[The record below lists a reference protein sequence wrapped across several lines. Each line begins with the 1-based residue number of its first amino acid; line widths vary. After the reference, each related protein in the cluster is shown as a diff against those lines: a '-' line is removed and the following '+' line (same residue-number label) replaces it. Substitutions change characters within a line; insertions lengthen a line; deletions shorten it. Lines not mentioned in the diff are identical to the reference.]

1 LAVEAGAVL
10 CPAPDVAPAPG
21 PDKAARP
28 RIKSDTGPWRNR
40 IVGHA
45 DVAPDR
51 LVPNPSNPRRHPAAQ
66 RAALTGSLDT
76 VGWVA
81 EATVNVRTGNL
92 VDGHAR
98 LEEALGRGEP
108 TIPVTYVDL
117 SEDEER
123 LVIATLDPI
132 GAMAS
137 FDAARLD
144 ELLATLAPE
153 NDALAGLLDDL
164 ARANGLDALRAG
176 LTDPDDVGP
185 LPDPAAVTVRPGD
198 RYVLGDHVLLVGD
211 ATSAQD
217 VGRLLAGATPTL
229 LATDPPYGVDLDLG
243 WRDRVVGS
251 GRAGSR
257 SAVHTTTSLAG
268 DTRADWSEAF
278 ALVPS
283 LAVGYV
289 WHAAVQAA
297 TVADGLARIG
307 FVIVGQVIWDKAR
320 FTLGRSWY
328 HWAHEPAWVVRRRG
342 ARVPFLGERNQG
354 TIWRAPSP
362 KAAGGEGADAPA
374 DHPTQKPV
382 LLFETPIRNHLRP
395 GEALY
400 DPFVGS
406 GTAVIAAERTG
417 RRCYALELEPAVA
430 QGAIERWQRYTGRQA
445 VRDE

>member
-1 LAVEAGAVL
+1 M
-10 CPAPDVAPAPG
+10 APAPSPG
-21 PDKAARP
+21 QPARP
-28 RIKSDTGPWRNR
+28 RIKPGPETWRKR

-81 EATVNVRTGNL
+81 EATVNVQTGNL

-98 LEEALGRGEP
+98 VEEALRRGEP

-144 ELLATLAPE
+144 ELLATLKPE

-176 LTDPDDVGP
+176 LSDPDDVGP
-185 LPDPAAVTVRPGD
+185 LPDPSAVTVRPGD

-211 ATSAQD
+211 ATSATD

-229 LATDPPYGVDLDLG
+229 LATDPPYGVDLDLA
-243 WRDRVVGS
+243 WRDGVVGT
-251 GRAGSR
+251 GSHR
-257 SAVHTTTSLAG
+257 SAVHRATSLAG

-283 LAVGYV
+283 LQVGYV
-289 WHAAVQAA
+289 WHAAVQAS

-307 FVIVGQVIWDKAR
+307 FVIVGQIIWDKTR

-342 ARVPFLGERNQG
+342 ARVPFLGQRNQD

-362 KAAGGEGADAPA
+362 KAARGDGADAPA

-382 LLFETPIRNHLRP
+382 LLFETPMRNHLRS
-395 GEALY
+395 GQALY
-400 DPFVGS
+400 DPFLGS

-417 RRCYALELEPAVA
+417 RRCYALELDPAVA
-430 QGAIERWQRYTGRQA
+430 QGAIERWQRFTGRQA

>member
-1 LAVEAGAVL
+1 MT
-10 CPAPDVAPAPG
+10 APLTPTSTPTRRAP
-21 PDKAARP
+21 RP
-28 RIKSDTGPWRNR
+28 CKSRWQNR

-45 DVAPDR
+45 DVAPDG
-51 LVPNPSNPRRHPAAQ
+51 LIPNPSNPRRHPAAQ
-66 RAALTGSLDT
+66 RAALAGSLDT

-81 EATVNVRTGNL
+81 ETTVNVRTGNL

-98 LEEALGRGEP
+98 LEEALRRGEP

-144 ELLATLAPE
+144 ELLATLKPE

-185 LPDPAAVTVRPGD
+185 LPEPAAVTVQPGESIPARRPRPPRRGRHVGD
-198 RYVLGDHVLLVGD
+198 RMWAGFSPAPRRRSLPPTRPTGSISTLP
-211 ATSAQD
+211 
-217 VGRLLAGATPTL
+217 GAT
-229 LATDPPYGVDLDLG
+229 ASSARARHRSGVH
-243 WRDRVVGS
+243 
-251 GRAGSR
+251 RA
-257 SAVHTTTSLAG
+257 TSLAG

-283 LAVGYV
+283 LQVGYV

-307 FVIVGQVIWDKAR
+307 FVIVGQVIWDKTR

-342 ARVPFLGERNQG
+342 ARVPFLGERNQD

-362 KAAGGEGADAPA
+362 KAAGGDGADAPA

-382 LLFETPIRNHLRP
+382 LLFETPIAQPPSPRRGSLRSVPRFGHGHHRGRAHRPALLRP
-395 GEALY
+395 GARSGCRPGSHRALAGLHR
-400 DPFVGS
+400 PEG
-406 GTAVIAAERTG
+406 
-417 RRCYALELEPAVA
+417 
-430 QGAIERWQRYTGRQA
+430 GAR
-445 VRDE
+445 